1 MTPEMTYRFPPQA
14 SSPGE
19 ARTLACA
26 WAEALGPEELVALE
40 LIVSEL
46 VTNAVQHGTGEVTMV
61 LAPTEN
67 GVRVGV
73 HDHGGGVP
81 APRVVT
87 ARSTGG
93 RGLQLVES
101 LSSDWGVARAGDLG
115 KTVWAQIAGHQSDSS
130 ALDADVHGA
139 SRETGT
145 AP

>member
-1 MTPEMTYRFPPQA
+1 MTYRFPPQA

-19 ARTLACA
+19 ARALACS
-26 WAEALGPEELVALE
+26 WAHELGPEEMVALE

-46 VTNAVQHGTGEVTMV
+46 VTNAVQHGSGEVTLQ
-61 LAPTEN
+61 LAPTE
-67 GVRVGV
+67 GGIRIGV

-101 LSSDWGVARAGDLG
+101 LSSDWGVAPTRDRG
-115 KTVWAQIAGHQSDSS
+115 KTVWAQMFTGLGERPVPA
-130 ALDADVHGA
+130 
-139 SRETGT
+139 REQ
-145 AP
+145 